1 MDVLEEAKE
10 IMKIAG
16 CEKAFAVYGLKLNG
30 IAGVKD
36 CDENGELIEL
46 EKDISKLVPTIEQKL
61 VFDPEKPIEC
71 PLNGSMDKY
80 LEFLLKNR
88 NIIPFNLSGEEFE
101 RIEGEVRPLLEK
113 YNWTIKKDDSR
124 ERDEN

>member
-30 IAGVKD
+30 IAGIKD

-46 EKDISKLVPTIEQKL
+46 EKGISELVPTIEQKL

-80 LEFLLKNR
+80 LEFSLKNR
-88 NIIPFNLSGEEFE
+88 NITPCNLSDKECK
-101 RIEGEVRPLLEK
+101 RIEDKINPLLERFE
-113 YNWTIKKDDSR
+113 WSIKKR
-124 ERDEN
+124 